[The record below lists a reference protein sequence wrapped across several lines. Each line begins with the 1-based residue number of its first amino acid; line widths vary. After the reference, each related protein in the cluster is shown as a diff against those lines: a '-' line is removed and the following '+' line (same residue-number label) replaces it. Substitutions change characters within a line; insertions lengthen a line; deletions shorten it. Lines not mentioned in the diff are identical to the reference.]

1 MAYMG
6 FKKLEG
12 SLKGDVKNPAAVAAS
27 IGRKKYG
34 AKKFGAAAAKGESM
48 RDMEPARRKAGA
60 ALLNATA
67 WVLTAPRCW
76 PISAGA

>member
-12 SLKGDVKNPAAVAAS
+12 SFGPGVKNPGALAAS

-34 AKKFGAAAAKGESM
+34 KAKFQKAAEGA
-48 RDMEPARRKAGA
+48 KAGCPISR
-60 ALLNATA
+60 LLNTTITLDAKL
-67 WVLTAPRCW
+67 V
-76 PISAGA
+76 